1 MKLIFRMH
9 KVGLSFISH
18 EGSRTLFVDF
28 FSVLIGTAVTISL
41 SASWVN
47 ANPLSQ
53 SVLSQIAQSIT
64 VRVEGATQ
72 GSGVLVKRDGDR
84 YTVLTAWHVVSSQRG
99 GEEVDIF
106 TSDGQKHSLL
116 QGSIQRLGKIDMAVL
131 SFSSTKTYALAQ
143 LGDVRQFKKGEPL
156 LVAGFPIAKNS
167 LLDLQTGELVANA
180 LAGVDQG
187 YQLLYTNQTN
197 SGMSGGVILSSQGVL
212 LGIHGRGELDE
223 IRTMQTGTITKTGI
237 NQGVPVSYYQ
247 MYLAGSP
254 VIAESASLSTAD
266 DYLAMAR
273 RLFDQPNRDRE
284 IIRLASLSLKNT
296 ESAEAYF
303 LRGFSYEEIGQTQ
316 LAVEDLNNSI
326 RLNPS
331 FMRALRYRGI
341 VKEQQGN
348 ILGAC
353 EDWSKAAS
361 LGAKDA
367 SLWYRNQCA

>member
-1 MKLIFRMH
+1 
-9 KVGLSFISH
+9 
-18 EGSRTLFVDF
+18 
-28 FSVLIGTAVTISL
+28 
-41 SASWVN
+41 
-47 ANPLSQ
+47 
-53 SVLSQIAQSIT
+53 
-64 VRVEGATQ
+64 
-72 GSGVLVKRDGDR
+72 
-84 YTVLTAWHVVSSQRG
+84 
-99 GEEVDIF
+99 
-106 TSDGQKHSLL
+106 
-116 QGSIQRLGKIDMAVL
+116 
-131 SFSSTKTYALAQ
+131 
-143 LGDVRQFKKGEPL
+143 
-156 LVAGFPIAKNS
+156 
-167 LLDLQTGELVANA
+167 
-180 LAGVDQG
+180 
-187 YQLLYTNQTN
+187 
-197 SGMSGGVILSSQGVL
+197 
-212 LGIHGRGELDE
+212 
-223 IRTMQTGTITKTGI
+223 
-237 NQGVPVSYYQ
+237 